1 MLPAFT
7 SLTLAL
13 AALLS
18 PADPPRIP
26 VDNGLVRVIR
36 ASNVPG
42 QKSGLHKHETNRV
55 MIHLDQGYMRLAFQG
70 ASVKDVRFQAGEVR
84 WDPADGLHTSEN
96 AGPASYHIVEV
107 EIKKPKGSRVRYS
120 AQDPPKTDPKHYRV
134 ELENDQVRVLRV
146 RYGPRDSAPVHEH
159 ALPRITV
166 NLTDQAVRLTLPD
179 GSTSD
184 LRRAAGEIVYADT
197 VARHSEVNLNDQPF
211 EVVVV
216 ELKTVAS
223 GQCLHPSS

>member
-26 VDNGLVRVIR
+26 VDNDLVRVIW

-42 QKSGLHKHETNRV
+42 QKSGLHKHDVNRV

-70 ASVKDVRFQAGEVR
+70 SSVKDVRFGAGEVR

-96 AGPASYHIVEV
+96 AGPTPYRIVEV
-107 EIKKPKGSRVRYS
+107 EIKKPHGSPVQYS
-120 AQDPPKTDPKHYRV
+120 AQDPPQTDPRHYRV
-134 ELENDQVRVLRV
+134 EFENDQVRVLRV
-146 RYGPRDSAPVHEH
+146 RYGPRDAAPMHEH
-159 ALPRITV
+159 ALPRVTV

-184 LRRAAGEIVYADT
+184 LHRAAGEIVYAGAA
-197 VARHSEVNLNDQPF
+197 ARHSEVNVTDRPF
-211 EVVVV
+211 EVVMV

-223 GQCLHPSS
+223 SQR